1 MIVSCFWYCTFP
13 TNKDRTLFLNSS
25 ISYST
30 FLNSSIVLLNSYL
43 SIESLLL
50 HNREP
55 LNWHIHQHSMIYK
68 HLKLKR
74 NMNRKYEYNIVFLN
88 SSNLLQSVKIFF
100 NTLYKYNKICK
111 QHNID
116 TIIFDILLMNSW
128 IKILRLN

>member
-1 MIVSCFWYCTFP
+1 M
-13 TNKDRTLFLNSS
+13 LFLNSS

-50 HNREP
+50 HNRDP
-55 LNWHIHQHSMIYK
+55 LNWHIHQHSMIHK
-68 HLKLKR
+68 HLKLKK
-74 NMNRKYEYNIVFLN
+74 NMNIVFLN
-88 SSNLLQSVKIFF
+88 SSNLRQTVEIFF

-116 TIIFDILLMNSW
+116 TVFVIFDNILLMNS
-128 IKILRLN
+128 